1 MRLAHGLLVAAL
13 AGTGLGCSHFSHREE
28 AAVATGAYPDGRTKD
43 AMVGWIRDVRG
54 SVIIVDEEVPSV
66 PRRGEI
72 YVQTTTEIVSK
83 TSGMIVPQSW
93 LKRGQR
99 VRVEFRGA
107 ANENGMNLSATAQR
121 IVVEM

>member
-1 MRLAHGLLVAAL
+1 MRLGHRLLIAL
-13 AGTGLGCSHFSHREE
+13 AATGVGCSHFSHREDV
-28 AAVATGAYPDGRTKD
+28 AAATGAYPDGRTKD
-43 AMVGWIRDVRG
+43 AIVGLIRDVRG
-54 SVIIVDEEVPSV
+54 SVIIVDEEVPNV

-93 LKRGQR
+93 LRRGQR
-99 VRVEFRGA
+99 VRVEFRGV
-107 ANENGMNLSATAQR
+107 ANENGANLSATAQR